1 MKIVRLDVEN
11 VMRLRA
17 VRIEPDP
24 DGNLVVI
31 GGKNGAGKT
40 SVLDSIA
47 MALGG
52 KGAIPP
58 KPVRAGK
65 KSAKIVA
72 RLGDLTVTRT
82 ISPDGTSRLVVKDAE
97 GKTQK
102 APQTILDELVGTLSF
117 DPLEFARM
125 APRAQAEQLQ
135 GLVGLDFDDLD
146 ERHEEVYAVRRDQN
160 RDVRNLQSQIEE
172 HEIDPS
178 APAEEVSAADL
189 IAELEQRQD
198 HNAEGERLHREV
210 QGKDQDYHDAD
221 ADVKTASRKIA
232 EAKKALK
239 KLESEKAK
247 LESERVKSKKEW
259 EKARELFESFAP
271 VDEDEIKEQVRSAE
285 KINATVRH
293 NKEHV
298 ALQERL
304 DAAQD
309 KAEDSDR
316 DLRIIADEREE
327 RLAAAA
333 FPVDGL
339 GFDEN
344 GVTFNGIPFEQASAA
359 EAMRV
364 SVAMGLAANP
374 KLRVLLIRDGSLLD
388 DESLTAIA
396 EQAAAADAQVW
407 IERVGTGEEVTVIIE
422 DGEVAE

>member
-1 MKIVRLDVEN
+1 MKIVRLDVDN
-11 VMRLRA
+11 VKRLRA

-24 DGNLVVI
+24 AGNLVVI

-52 KGAIPP
+52 KGAVPP

-72 RLGDLTVTRT
+72 RIGELTVTRT

-102 APQTILDELVGTLSF
+102 SPQTILDELVGSLSF

-125 APRAQAEQLQ
+125 KPPAQLEQLQ
-135 GLVGLDFDDLD
+135 ELVGLDFDDLD
-146 ERHEEVYAVRRDQN
+146 ERHEEVYEARREQN
-160 RDVRNLQSQIEE
+160 RDVRSLQSQIED
-172 HEIDPS
+172 HEIDSS
-178 APAEEVSAADL
+178 APVEEVSAAEL
-189 IAELEQRQD
+189 IAELDRRQE
-198 HNAEGERLHREV
+198 HNGEGARLRRDV
-210 QGKDQDYHDAD
+210 QGKDQNYQAYDAD
-221 ADVKTASRKIA
+221 LKLASRKIA

-239 KLESEKAK
+239 RIESEKAK
-247 LESERVKSKKEW
+247 LESARAKSKKEW
-259 EKARELFESFAP
+259 EKARELFQSFAP

-285 KINATVRH
+285 DTNAAVRR
-293 NKEHV
+293 NKER
-298 ALQERL
+298 ATLLERL
-304 DAAQD
+304 NAAQE
-309 KAEDSDR
+309 KANDSDR
-316 DLRIIADEREE
+316 QLETIADEREE
-327 RLAAAA
+327 RLTAAA

-344 GVTFNGIPFEQASAA
+344 GVTFNEIPFEQASAA

-388 DESLTAIA
+388 DESLAAIA

-422 DGEVAE
+422 DGEVVE

>member
-1 MKIVRLDVEN
+1 MKIVRLDAEN
-11 VMRLRA
+11 VKRLRA

-24 DGNLVVI
+24 DGNLVVV

-52 KGAIPP
+52 KGAVPP
-58 KPVRAGK
+58 KPVRSGK

-72 RLGDLTVTRT
+72 RLGELTVTRT
-82 ISPDGTSRLVVKDAE
+82 IAPDGTSRLVVKDAE

-102 APQTILDELVGTLSF
+102 GPQTILDELVGALSF

-125 APRAQAEQLQ
+125 KPRAQLEQLQ
-135 GLVGLDFDDLD
+135 ALVGLDFDDLD
-146 ERHEEVYAVRRDQN
+146 ERHQEIYDARRDQN
-160 RDVRNLQSQIEE
+160 RDVRTLQSQIED
-172 HEIDPS
+172 HEIDTS
-178 APAEEVSAADL
+178 APAEEVSAAEL
-189 IAELEQRQD
+189 IAELERRQE
-198 HNAEGERLHREV
+198 HNAEGDDLATEVDELEGDQEQSIADLDAIDKEVAELEERIKEL
-210 QGKDQDYHDAD
+210 
-221 ADVKTASRKIA
+221 RKNRKPA
-232 EAKKALK
+232 
-239 KLESEKAK
+239 KAK
-247 LESERVKSKKEW
+247 VAAAEKSVKHA
-259 EKARELFESFAP
+259 KARLSAFETI
-271 VDEDEIKEQVRSAE
+271 DEDEIKEQIRSAE
-285 KINATVRH
+285 DTNAAVRH
-293 NKEHV
+293 NKERA
-298 ALQERL
+298 ALLGRL
-304 DAAQD
+304 NTAQD
-309 KAEDSDR
+309 KADDSDR
-316 DLRIIADEREE
+316 QLRAIADEREE
-327 RLAAAA
+327 RLAAAS

-374 KLRVLLIRDGSLLD
+374 ELRVLLIRDGSLLD
-388 DESLTAIA
+388 DESLAAIA

>member
-1 MKIVRLDVEN
+1 MKIVRLDAEN
-11 VMRLRA
+11 VKRLRA

-24 DGNLVVI
+24 KGNLVVI

-52 KGAIPP
+52 KGAVPP

-72 RLGDLTVTRT
+72 RIGQLTVTRT

-102 APQTILDELVGTLSF
+102 SPQTILDELVGALSF

-135 GLVGLDFDDLD
+135 GLVGLDFKDLN
-146 ERHEEVYAVRRDQN
+146 ERHETAYDARRDQN
-160 RDVRNLQSQIEE
+160 RDCKSLSSQIENYKA
-172 HEIDPS
+172 DYS
-178 APAEEVSAADL
+178 APVEEVSAAEL
-189 IAELEQRQD
+189 IAELERRQD
-198 HNAEGERLHREV
+198 HNARGEELGAEV
-210 QGKDQDYHDAD
+210 DDLNEDLEEAIGEVGTIDKQATKLKEQIKALGKER
-221 ADVKTASRKIA
+221 KTATGRQTSA
-232 EAKKALK
+232 EKSVKHAKASL
-239 KLESEKAK
+239 SA
-247 LESERVKSKKEW
+247 
-259 EKARELFESFAP
+259 FE
-271 VDEDEIKEQVRSAE
+271 VIDEDEIKEKIRSAE
-285 KINATVRH
+285 DTNAVVRR
-293 NKEHV
+293 NKERA
-298 ALQERL
+298 ALIDRL
-304 DAAQD
+304 TETQD
-309 KAEDSDR
+309 KADGFDR
-316 DLRIIADEREE
+316 ELRAVADEREE

-388 DESLTAIA
+388 DESLAAIA
-396 EQAAAADAQVW
+396 KQAADADAQVW
-407 IERVGTGEEVTVIIE
+407 IERVGTGKEVTVIIE
-422 DGEVAE
+422 DGEVVE